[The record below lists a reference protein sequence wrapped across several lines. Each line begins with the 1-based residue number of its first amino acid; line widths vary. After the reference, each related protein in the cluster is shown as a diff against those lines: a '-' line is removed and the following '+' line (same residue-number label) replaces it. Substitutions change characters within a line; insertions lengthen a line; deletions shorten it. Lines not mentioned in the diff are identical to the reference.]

1 MRRGKIK
8 PKIFYGWWIAVGA
21 AIAHGMSGG
30 FYAYGFSTF
39 FMPLV
44 EEFGWSRTLVS
55 AAFSLSHIEGGLLGP
70 IGGFL
75 IDKFGPKKIMILGVT
90 VMGVGYLWLSQIDSL
105 VAFYLA
111 FILFIATGAT
121 IGLQQC
127 GLVATANWFVRKRG
141 TAMGIV
147 LTGVGL
153 GGTVVPLLGWLVA
166 HYSWRP
172 AAIITGLL
180 VFIIGIPVALVLRH
194 KPEPYGYLPDNA
206 VEEITKVKKPE
217 ETEVNRSQPV
227 ATSEERVSL
236 KDTDFTPRQ
245 ALRTKAFWLIAV
257 VFGLRQFAIGG
268 VIIHQIPFLTGLGIS
283 PELAASMLGSIALVS
298 ILGRL
303 GFGRMADII
312 DKRYTMA
319 ICLALM
325 ALSCFILANAQSWW
339 YLVAFIILFSPG
351 YGGGAAL
358 MYAIRGEFFGRQHFG
373 TISGFMDFAQMWG
386 IVSGPTFAGWI
397 FDVTGSYGIAFTSF
411 AIASAIATILVL
423 FTQRP
428 TIAANVN

>member
-1 MRRGKIK
+1 MDQDKIK

-70 IGGFL
+70 IGGLL
-75 IDKFGPKKIMILGVT
+75 IDKFGPRKIMILGVT
-90 VMGVGYLWLSQIDSL
+90 VMAAGYLWLSQIDSL

-111 FILFIATGAT
+111 FILCIATGAT

-127 GLVATANWFVRKRG
+127 GLVATANWFVRNRG

-153 GGTVVPLLGWLVA
+153 GGAVVPLLGWMVN
-166 HYSWRP
+166 HYSWRT

-194 KPEPYGYLPDNA
+194 KPEPYGYLPDND
-206 VEEITKVKKPE
+206 IKKVTTIEKPR
-217 ETEVNRSQPV
+217 VAKVDSSQ
-227 ATSEERVSL
+227 ASSAERVSSR
-236 KDTDFTPRQ
+236 DTDFTPHH

-257 VFGLRQFAIGG
+257 VFGLRQFVIGG
-268 VIIHQIPFLTGLGIS
+268 VVIHQIPFLTGLGIS

-386 IVSGPTFAGWI
+386 IVLGPTFAGWI
-397 FDVTGSYGIAFTSF
+397 FDVTGSYGVAFTSF

-428 TIAANVN
+428 TIEVNVN